1 MNQMT
6 PGRVRGRLAPVPWLG
21 EQPAGNPLQM
31 LGARMLGPT
40 RTSRASLTNLPTP
53 QAGEGRA

>member
-6 PGRVRGRLAPVPWLG
+6 PGRVGGRLAPMPWLE

-40 RTSRASLTNLPTP
+40 GTSRASLASLLTP
-53 QAGEGRA
+53 QAGEVRA

>member
-1 MNQMT
+1 M
-6 PGRVRGRLAPVPWLG
+6 PWLG

-40 RTSRASLTNLPTP
+40 RTSRASLASLPTP
-53 QAGEGRA
+53 QAGEVRA